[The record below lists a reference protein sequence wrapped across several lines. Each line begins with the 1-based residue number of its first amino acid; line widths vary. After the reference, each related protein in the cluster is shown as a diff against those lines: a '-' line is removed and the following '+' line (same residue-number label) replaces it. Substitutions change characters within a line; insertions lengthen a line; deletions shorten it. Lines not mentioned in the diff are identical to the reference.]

1 MVRFEF
7 KAVKLFGSASVT
19 VQTKL
24 NNSGLTFLMSSDSPH
39 RTRRQNASRLQNT
52 SPKPGLR
59 ISKYFPQHEKLSWSW
74 SDPSATLDL
83 CRAGTIS
90 SKFVASQKT
99 SMRFASRPEV
109 PLVCSSPSK
118 LTVAYW
124 PLSMRGRPKERC
136 VT

>member
-1 MVRFEF
+1 MARFEF

-24 NNSGLTFLMSSDSPH
+24 NNSALTFLMSSDSLH
-39 RTRRQNASRLQNT
+39 RTQRRSASRPQNT
-52 SPKPGLR
+52 SPKPELP
-59 ISKYFPQHEKLSWSW
+59 INKYFPQHEKLSWCW
-74 SDPSATLDL
+74 RDGSATLDL

-90 SKFVASQKT
+90 LKFVASQKT

-109 PLVCSSPSK
+109 LLVSSFPSK
-118 LTVAYW
+118 LAVAYW